1 MSTQGAGSTSDS
13 QGVIAGFKQ
22 FLMRGN
28 VMELAVAVV
37 VGAAFTSIVN
47 AVVKGVINPVVG
59 VFGSKNLDRYHSCF
73 SDVCTTSPEGE
84 VTEGIAILWGPV
96 LSATLTFVMT
106 AAVVYFAMILPMNKL
121 RERQAAKAPV
131 EETPAE
137 ATEIEL
143 LTQIRDELVA
153 QRNGATPNRD
163 GGTLPSQR

>member
-1 MSTQGAGSTSDS
+1 MSTQDAGSTSES

-47 AVVKGVINPVVG
+47 AVVKGVINPIVG
-59 VFGSKNLDRYHSCF
+59 VFGSKNLDKYHSCF

-84 VTEGIAILWGPV
+84 VTKGIAILWGPV

-131 EETPAE
+131 AETPAE

-153 QRNGATPNRD
+153 QRNGATPNRE
-163 GGTLPSQR
+163 GGTLPTQR